1 MESGA
6 AMDYAGGMTD
16 GAGLRERKK
25 LRIRETIAAAAIGMF
40 LRDGFDAV
48 SITDIAKAADISR
61 RTLFA
66 YFPTKEDLVLQ
77 RFADHEDEAARTVRA
92 RPAGQEPLEALR
104 QAWLGALRRRDPA
117 TGLTNDPQQLAFMRL
132 ISTTE
137 SLAARLAR
145 YTSRGAET
153 LAEALGEAGLDPLT
167 SRLAAVQIIAVQ
179 RELTLMNHAR
189 LADGQSAAARY
200 PEAVQ
205 ATDRAFDLLRDGL
218 DGGPAKRR

>member
-1 MESGA
+1 MESDGV
-6 AMDYAGGMTD
+6 MDYAGRMTD
-16 GAGLRERKK
+16 ATGLRERKK
-25 LRIRETIAAAAIGMF
+25 LRIRETIAATAIGMF
-40 LRDGFDAV
+40 LDAGFDQV
-48 SITDIAKAADISR
+48 SITDIARAADVSR

-92 RPAGQEPLEALR
+92 RPAGQKPLEVLR
-104 QAWLGALRRRDPA
+104 EAWLEALRRRDPA
-117 TGLTNDPQQLAFMRL
+117 TGLANDPQQLAFMRL

-167 SRLAAVQIIAVQ
+167 ARLAAVQIIAVQ

-205 ATDRAFDLLRDGL
+205 ATDRAFDLLRAGL
-218 DGGPAKRR
+218 EGGSAKRR